1 MTILPEGPAGES
13 SETIRGTPMPSPP
26 INTLDLKIASL
37 PINMGVSS
45 TVVYEYKIDGMTC
58 VACSSAIER
67 GLNIEFQGK
76 GLVEGSLNVI
86 LLMHKMKISFYKEE
100 ALKNNIDSSKIVE
113 EVEELGFNA
122 TLLNTYELN

>member
-1 MTILPEGPAGES
+1 
-13 SETIRGTPMPSPP
+13 
-26 INTLDLKIASL
+26 
-37 PINMGVSS
+37 
-45 TVVYEYKIDGMTC
+45 MTC
-58 VACSSAIER
+58 VACSGAIER
-67 GLNIEFQGK
+67 GLNSEFQGK

-100 ALKNNIDSSKIVE
+100 AQINKITSEKIID

>member
-1 MTILPEGPAGES
+1 
-13 SETIRGTPMPSPP
+13 
-26 INTLDLKIASL
+26 
-37 PINMGVSS
+37 MGVSS